1 MCVSDVRTPATA
13 VSTSRAPSLFT
24 LLRRNFWLL
33 FGGIFLV
40 AGILMLII
48 GGGMLWQESRFASDA
63 TETAGTVLGKSLNRA
78 TSDRGTEYFVN
89 YRFIDADGV
98 SRDATDELGFDA
110 WDALV
115 EGGPIA
121 IQYLEGDPDTS
132 RVAGEGWW
140 LAWIFLGIGVLVAA
154 VGTALIIPGI
164 RGFRR
169 ERRLWTSGTPAWATV
184 TGHEQANVR
193 LNGRYLWHVRYR
205 YEDAAGASHDG
216 RSNYLG
222 EGEAHDFAEGA
233 RALVRYDAAW
243 PADSVWIGA
252 AEEGGA

>member
-1 MCVSDVRTPATA
+1 MCVA
-13 VSTSRAPSLFT
+13 STSRAPSVFT

-40 AGILMLII
+40 AGLLMLIV
-48 GGGMLWQESRFASDA
+48 GAGMLWQESRFASESA
-63 TETAGTVLGKSLNRA
+63 EAVGTVLGKSLNQA

-89 YRFIDADGV
+89 YRFTDADGV
-98 SRDATDELGFDA
+98 TRDARDELDFGV
-110 WDALV
+110 WDALE

-121 IQYLEGDPDTS
+121 IQYLESDPDTS
-132 RVAGEGWW
+132 RVAGDSWW
-140 LAWIFLGIGVLVAA
+140 LAWLFLGIGVLTAA
-154 VGTALIIPGI
+154 IGTALVIPGV

-193 LNGRYLWHVRYR
+193 LNGRYLWHTTYR
-205 YEDAAGASHDG
+205 YEDATGAAHDG

-222 EGEAHDFAEGA
+222 EGEAHGFAVGS
-233 RALVRYDAAW
+233 RALVRYDAGR
-243 PADSVWIGA
+243 PSDSVWIGST
-252 AEEGGA
+252 EETT

>member
-1 MCVSDVRTPATA
+1 VSDVRPPATSA
-13 VSTSRAPSLFT
+13 SLSRPPSVFT

-33 FGGIFLV
+33 FGAIFLV
-40 AGILMLII
+40 AGLLTLFI
-48 GGGMLWQESRFASDA
+48 GAGMLWQESRFASDSA
-63 TETAGTVLGKSLNRA
+63 ETVGTVLGKSLNPA
-78 TSDRGTEYFVN
+78 TSDRGTEYFVT
-89 YRFIDADGV
+89 YRFTDADGV
-98 SRDATDELGFDA
+98 TRDARDELDFGA

-132 RVAGEGWW
+132 RMAGEGWW
-140 LAWIFLGIGVLVAA
+140 LAWIFLGIGVLVTA
-154 VGTALIIPGI
+154 VGAALTIPGV

-193 LNGRYLWHVRYR
+193 FNGRYLWHTRYR
-205 YEDAAGASHDG
+205 YEDNARAAHDG

-222 EGEAHDFAEGA
+222 EGEAHGFAVGS
-233 RALVRYDAAW
+233 RALVRYDAGR
-243 PADSVWIGA
+243 PSDSVWIGST
-252 AEEGGA
+252 EGTS

>member
-1 MCVSDVRTPATA
+1 MSDLGTSATA
-13 VSTSRAPSLFT
+13 TSLSRPPSAFT

-48 GGGMLWQESRFASDA
+48 GAGMLWQESRYASDA
-63 TETAGTVLGKSLNRA
+63 AETVGTVLGKSLNPA

-89 YRFIDADGV
+89 YRFTDADGGT
-98 SRDATDELGFDA
+98 RDATDELDFGA

-121 IQYLEGDPDTS
+121 IQYLEGDPGTS

-154 VGTALIIPGI
+154 VGTALVIPGI

-169 ERRLWTSGTPAWATV
+169 ERRLWTSGTPAMATV

-216 RSNYLG
+216 LSSYLG
-222 EGEAHDFAEGA
+222 DGEAHEFIEGA
-233 RALVRYDAAW
+233 RALVRYDAAR

-252 AEEGGA
+252 REEGTA

>member
-1 MCVSDVRTPATA
+1 VSDVGTPAA
-13 VSTSRAPSLFT
+13 SASVSRPPSLFT

-40 AGILMLII
+40 VGIITLLIGAGL
-48 GGGMLWQESRFASDA
+48 LWQESLFASEA
-63 TETAGTVLGKSLNRA
+63 AETVGTVLGKSLDRA

-89 YRFIDADGV
+89 YRFTDADGAT
-98 SRDATDELGFDA
+98 RDASDQLDFGA

-121 IQYLEGDPDTS
+121 IQYLESDPETS
-132 RVAGEGWW
+132 RMARDGWPYAG
-140 LAWIFLGIGVLVAA
+140 IMLGIGVLAA
-154 VGTALIIPGI
+154 AAGTALAIPGI

-169 ERRLWTSGTPAWATV
+169 ERRLWASGTPAWGTV

-193 LNGRYLWHVRYR
+193 FNGRYLWHVRYR

-216 RSNYLG
+216 RSKYLG
-222 EGEAHDFAEGA
+222 EGEAHAFAEGS
-233 RALVRYDAAW
+233 RALVRYDAGR

-252 AEEGGA
+252 REEGTA